1 MCRVP
6 CYGYL
11 IAPERRAC
19 DLDTSYI
26 AHQCTDGGKIDAG
39 LADGWIGSWC
49 RWRLFCYRC
58 HCGQS
63 GLLGYIVGCQ
73 LHDGEVLVQCSW

>member
-19 DLDTSYI
+19 DLDTLHTSVRMV
-26 AHQCTDGGKIDAG
+26 AKSTQDWRMVGSVVGVGGVYFV
-39 LADGWIGSWC
+39 IGVT
-49 RWRLFCYRC
+49 
-58 HCGQS
+58 
-63 GLLGYIVGCQ
+63 VGRAVC
-73 LHDGEVLVQCSW
+73 LDTL